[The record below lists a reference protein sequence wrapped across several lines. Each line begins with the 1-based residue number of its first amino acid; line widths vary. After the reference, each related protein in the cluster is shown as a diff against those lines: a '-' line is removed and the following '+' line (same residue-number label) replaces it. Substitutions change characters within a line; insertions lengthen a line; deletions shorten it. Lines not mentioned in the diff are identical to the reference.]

1 MARRVGR
8 PGFRARPQASPAM
21 FAAIVL
27 KIFVAPSCR
36 ERLSMGR
43 MHSHRYAVVMAGGAG
58 TRFWPASRRLRPK
71 QLLALGPRKN
81 EALIQGTVRRL
92 SSLCPP
98 DRIFIA
104 TGQHLLDATAAAL
117 PQVPASNFLAE
128 PAPRN
133 TAPCIAWATA
143 TIRRRDPEA
152 VIAVLSADHL
162 AEDETLFHQ
171 AIDHAL
177 RVAESGTITTI
188 GLVPNRPE
196 TGYGYLELGAAR
208 SDGAHEV
215 ARFVEKPDR
224 VRADIMV
231 RSGRFLWNSG
241 FFFFRAADMMEAVER
256 HLPGLAEGIKRID
269 EGAREGRE
277 QQAVREIFPSLQS
290 ISIDYG
296 VMEKL
301 SPLAVVPGDF
311 GWTDV
316 GSWQTVWELAAH
328 DEAGNS
334 APDTAVLVDSRGNY
348 VADLRTESGK
358 TIALVG
364 VEDLVVVE
372 TDDALLVMP
381 RSRSQD
387 VRQVVAALESKG
399 LGSRI

>member
-1 MARRVGR
+1 
-8 PGFRARPQASPAM
+8 
-21 FAAIVL
+21 
-27 KIFVAPSCR
+27 
-36 ERLSMGR
+36 MGR

-92 SSLCPP
+92 TSICSP
-98 DRIFIA
+98 DRIFVA
-104 TGQHLLDATAAAL
+104 TGQHLLDATASAL
-117 PQVPASNFLAE
+117 PQLPASNFLAE

-162 AEDETLFHQ
+162 AEDEPRFHD
-171 AIDHAL
+171 AIDQAL

-188 GLVPNRPE
+188 GLVPSRPE
-196 TGYGYLELGAAR
+196 TGYGYLEIGETR
-208 SDGAHEV
+208 PDGAHEV
-215 ARFVEKPDR
+215 VRFVEKPDR
-224 VRADIMV
+224 VKADQMV
-231 RSGRFLWNSG
+231 RSGRYLWNSG
-241 FFFFRAADMMEAVER
+241 FFFFRAADMMDAVEH
-256 HLPGLAEGIKRID
+256 HLPALYAGMKRID
-269 EGAREGRE
+269 DAAREGCE
-277 QQAVREIFPSLQS
+277 QQVVREIFPTLQS

-316 GSWQTVWELAAH
+316 GSWQTVWELAAR
-328 DEAGNS
+328 DEQGNA
-334 APDTAVLVDSRGNY
+334 APGDAVLIDSHGNY
-348 VADLRTESGK
+348 VADLRSDSGK

-399 LGSRI
+399 LGGRI